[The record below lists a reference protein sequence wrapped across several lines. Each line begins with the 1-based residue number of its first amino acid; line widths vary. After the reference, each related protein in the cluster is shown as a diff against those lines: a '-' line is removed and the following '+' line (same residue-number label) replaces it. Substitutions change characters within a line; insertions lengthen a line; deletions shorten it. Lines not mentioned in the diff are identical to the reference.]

1 MTKLQLQQIKLNQIV
16 EKDFGRVAVI
26 LEGRDTAGKTGTI
39 RELTHYL
46 PTSKYSVS
54 FSNMPSAWD
63 MENWL
68 ESWEMK
74 LPGDNQIVLFDR
86 SWYSRAMVQKLNGWC
101 SDEQYEDFMASV
113 LDWEAKQP
121 VKFIK
126 LWLSISEEEQ
136 RVRIGNRQESPLTSW
151 KFSPNDALA
160 LSKYDQMTPKPPS
173 AKSTGIPPSSPCI
186 VYHGAVARVK
196 KKLLRVLKKLYEV
209 YGHPRKICGVFGG
222 NLRQNPL
229 RSRPAP
235 RNCRCNFI
243 MHRVK

>member
-1 MTKLQLQQIKLNQIV
+1 MTQLQAQQILLNEIV
-16 EKDFGRVAVI
+16 EKDFGRVAIV

-63 MENWL
+63 MDNWL

-74 LPGDNQIVLFDR
+74 LPSDNQIVLFDR

-101 SDEQYEDFMASV
+101 TDKQYEDFMAEV
-113 LDWEAKQP
+113 LDWEAKQD

-136 RVRIGNRQESPLTSW
+136 TARINNRQVSPLTKW

-160 LSKYDQMTPKPPS
+160 LSKYDQMT
-173 AKSTGIPPSSPCI
+173 
-186 VYHGAVARVK
+186 
-196 KKLLRVLKKLYEV
+196 LLKERVLTTLGEWHSIDYNDKASGRLSLISKVVRAL
-209 YGHPRKICGVFGG
+209 
-222 NLRQNPL
+222 
-229 RSRPAP
+229 A
-235 RNCRCNFI
+235 
-243 MHRVK
+243 